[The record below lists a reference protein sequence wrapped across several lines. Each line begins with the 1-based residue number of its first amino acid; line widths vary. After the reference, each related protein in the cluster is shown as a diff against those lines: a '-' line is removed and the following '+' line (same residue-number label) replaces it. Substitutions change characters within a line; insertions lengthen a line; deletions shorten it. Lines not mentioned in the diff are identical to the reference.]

1 MGVIPFTMEETH
13 HKFMQKALLLADR
26 AEQQDEVP
34 IGAVLVYQGEI
45 IGEGWNQSI
54 SLNDPTAHAEIM
66 AIRDAANKIKNYRL
80 NNTTLYVTL
89 EPCSMCA
96 GSLIHARVEQVIFG
110 ASDQKAGAVESVY
123 QLLDSNDKQ
132 HRVKWQGGVL
142 AEECSS
148 KITKFFVTKRA
159 ENKATNKK
167 TEQEPSTRRNEEH
180 EG

>member
-1 MGVIPFTMEETH
+1 MDESH
-13 HKFMQKALLLADR
+13 QQFMQQALLLANR

-34 IGAVLVYQGEI
+34 IGAVLVHQGEI

-54 SLNDPTAHAEIM
+54 TLNDPTAHAEIM
-66 AIRDAANKIKNYRL
+66 AIRDAAKKIKNYRL
-80 NNTTLYVTL
+80 SNTTLYVTL

-110 ASDQKAGAVESVY
+110 AKDQKAGAVESVHH
-123 QLLDSNDKQ
+123 LLDSNDKQ

-142 AEECSS
+142 EDECSS
-148 KITKFFVTKRA
+148 KLTQFFAKKRA
-159 ENKATNKK
+159 AKK
-167 TEQEPSTRRNEEH
+167 TDQDQKLETRSNEEH

>member
-1 MGVIPFTMEETH
+1 
-13 HKFMQKALLLADR
+13 MQQALALAIK

-34 IGAVLVYQGEI
+34 IGAVLVHQGEI

-54 SLNDPTAHAEIM
+54 TLNDPTAHAEIM

-96 GSLIHARVEQVIFG
+96 GSLIHARVEQVIYG
-110 ASDQKAGAVESVY
+110 AKDLKAGAVESVHN
-123 QLLDSNDKQ
+123 LLDSNDKQ

-142 AEECSS
+142 AEECSN
-148 KITKFFVTKRA
+148 KITQFFSSKRA
-159 ENKATNKK
+159 AKKA
-167 TEQEPSTRRNEEH
+167 Q
-180 EG
+180 